1 MEGKLKHYLY
11 ISDTKVDMLYAQI
24 EPNGLNRLSIEL
36 SIDLKPFGAGVG
48 ATIKPTLQEET
59 RISKLRLVVKFL
71 EEHHTVGWIDAP
83 ETYFKGS
90 LPMEWG
96 VAFDREDA
104 RDEPPYAAYFI
115 GKTDRTAV
123 GLVGST
129 HHLIGKGGSEPKYTR
144 LFYTPHSLLK
154 ALASTTE
161 RPAALHD
168 DELWQVVYDMD
179 LCVSTTRWQQRPLEF
194 IAVTYV
200 FSTHGPYNKR
210 FLLGSP
216 IYVAF
221 AE

>member
-24 EPNGLNRLSIEL
+24 EPSLLNRLSIEL

-48 ATIKPTLQEET
+48 ATVKPTPQEET
-59 RISKLRLVVKFL
+59 HISKLRLVVKFL

-96 VAFDREDA
+96 VAFDREEA

-115 GKTDRTAV
+115 GQTRRTTV

-129 HHLIGKGGSEPKYTR
+129 RHLIAKGDDELKYKR
-144 LFYTPHSLLK
+144 LFYTPHALLK
-154 ALASTTE
+154 VLASTTE

-168 DELWQVVYDMD
+168 DELWPVVYDMQ
-179 LCVSTTRWQQRPLEF
+179 LNTASWRQRPLEF
-194 IAVTYV
+194 VAVTYV
-200 FSTHGPYNKR
+200 FSSGHGRDRER